1 MRKALAPYRKSILA
15 AIVALT
21 TAIAAA
27 LTDGGFTATEVTG
40 VLLAVFTA
48 LGVYQVPNAPLPP
61 A

>member
-15 AIVALT
+15 GVVALV

-27 LTDGGFTATEVTG
+27 ITDGRFTATESTG

-48 LGVYQVPNAPLPP
+48 LGVYQVPNDP